1 MFAKIRPKHLG
12 ALVRLFP
19 FDRSGT
25 RVFSMA
31 YVFDKQLYRAQQS
44 RRLKRQADILEAAE
58 DCPDPWE
65 SCYIPP
71 PDEPVTGMKEV
82 PGDILE
88 WGYAAALEAAS
99 RRAKEQAERR
109 RDPAPHSGV
118 SHLDLMEML
127 GYVDELTCPT
137 EPEGEGMVTI
147 LPETIP
153 CDNLPEPRL
162 SDEVLRRMTGLV
174 RGAKQQLESR
184 VSNWARIQELIDVL
198 WKTRR
203 VNVASSQSSPT
214 ITRDDLTLLATQVT
228 RAGNTSKQMSGRLGS
243 VRVMVTTA
251 RFKTS
256 SRMQTSQRAGT
267 RMMKGRKSGIQPPI
281 KVGRLSLRDHIRR
294 QALLESRKREANA
307 VDAKEEADFEADD
320 EFPEEALDKAKQQLK
335 LAAKKGYGTILERFD
350 NDVEYTMHSVSGG
363 YDREFLA
370 IEDILTQS
378 ALPNQGR
385 SKEQRY
391 LGVGTYGGG
400 SQQQNTRNEAIARV
414 LYMHECNAAAL
425 RAGLISF
432 VSHDPFCIMWLGGYT
447 AEDSARSSGDL
458 SYADTDATRWDSFQ
472 RLFDE
477 SGCADIPWV
486 VLPGNHEI
494 EPDEITGEPF
504 LPFRS
509 RWRTPQSKEAAV
521 SAPPEDAWQGWLTYD
536 FPSMGFDFGS
546 SFFSLEV
553 GCVHLLV
560 LNPYTDASPSSPQIT
575 WLQSELKR
583 INRSKTEHVV
593 VLTHAPWQHS
603 SRAHR
608 PEMEAATRNLLS
620 AAGPLLLP
628 DKIDLVFS
636 GHVHAF
642 ERSLPIDGVQHFVVG
657 HGGNMEGLYDNW
669 LPSSTSAFHA
679 GDHYGW
685 GLLHLR
691 PRRLG
696 PSTFNARRGADG
708 AVMDAVEF
716 WPRDLTPSHPSR
728 ENPGAGAP
736 EPGLLGATFAACLV
750 VCLCACFYRRARV
763 RARYEEETSLRRE
776 AATIGAEEGE
786 AAVVTG
792 DSEAEAIFRE
802 AYEAEA
808 ERAKLLSKQVEAA
821 LAEQLGAPEGIKI
834 NVEAPAAPAPG
845 EPGGSTWRFAYEAVK
860 KRTASLEGQLEKARR
875 IAAPAATPPADPT
888 AAAVAEAEANFVAPD
903 VSTQNLESGNAQPN
917 FQQQGNM
924 MDPMQ
929 QMQKLREVG
938 SLAEDEE
945 SVLRLLTLGTLPNQE
960 NAFSLDPTAT
970 KKELPPLNRAREAL
984 SSEDF
989 VANDAIVF
997 ERSYIF
1003 PGVIPDGR
1011 DPAVALESL
1020 QTRMAGIQAPG
1031 ATETEL
1037 FLQPQ
1042 KEEGKSLLI
1051 MVHKGDLPDGEIE
1064 SWQWVIWV
1072 LSVGATF
1079 VSSLSTT
1086 LAVVAVGPG
1095 LAAGSDV
1102 GDLTA
1107 AFEKL
1112 VPVAGAVLATVAAQE
1127 TARRTVASNYKV
1139 ELTPP
1144 YLLPTLLSGSI
1155 GCLGTLTR
1163 RLSTAPNREAEVN
1176 MSLAA
1181 PIAGLIVSLGFMA
1194 AGLAMGPGTDRHTT
1208 TQT

>member
-1 MFAKIRPKHLG
+1 M
-12 ALVRLFP
+12 
-19 FDRSGT
+19 
-25 RVFSMA
+25 
-31 YVFDKQLYRAQQS
+31 
-44 RRLKRQADILEAAE
+44 RQ
-58 DCPDPWE
+58 
-65 SCYIPP
+65 
-71 PDEPVTGMKEV
+71 
-82 PGDILE
+82 
-88 WGYAAALEAAS
+88 
-99 RRAKEQAERR
+99 
-109 RDPAPHSGV
+109 
-118 SHLDLMEML
+118 
-127 GYVDELTCPT
+127 
-137 EPEGEGMVTI
+137 
-147 LPETIP
+147 
-153 CDNLPEPRL
+153 
-162 SDEVLRRMTGLV
+162 
-174 RGAKQQLESR
+174 
-184 VSNWARIQELIDVL
+184 
-198 WKTRR
+198 
-203 VNVASSQSSPT
+203 
-214 ITRDDLTLLATQVT
+214 
-228 RAGNTSKQMSGRLGS
+228 
-243 VRVMVTTA
+243 
-251 RFKTS
+251 
-256 SRMQTSQRAGT
+256 
-267 RMMKGRKSGIQPPI
+267 
-281 KVGRLSLRDHIRR
+281 
-294 QALLESRKREANA
+294 
-307 VDAKEEADFEADD
+307 
-320 EFPEEALDKAKQQLK
+320 
-335 LAAKKGYGTILERFD
+335 
-350 NDVEYTMHSVSGG
+350 
-363 YDREFLA
+363 
-370 IEDILTQS
+370 
-378 ALPNQGR
+378 
-385 SKEQRY
+385 
-391 LGVGTYGGG
+391 
-400 SQQQNTRNEAIARV
+400 
-414 LYMHECNAAAL
+414 
-425 RAGLISF
+425 
-432 VSHDPFCIMWLGGYT
+432 
-447 AEDSARSSGDL
+447 
-458 SYADTDATRWDSFQ
+458 
-472 RLFDE
+472 
-477 SGCADIPWV
+477 
-486 VLPGNHEI
+486 
-494 EPDEITGEPF
+494 
-504 LPFRS
+504 
-509 RWRTPQSKEAAV
+509 
-521 SAPPEDAWQGWLTYD
+521 
-536 FPSMGFDFGS
+536 
-546 SFFSLEV
+546 
-553 GCVHLLV
+553 
-560 LNPYTDASPSSPQIT
+560 
-575 WLQSELKR
+575 
-583 INRSKTEHVV
+583 
-593 VLTHAPWQHS
+593 
-603 SRAHR
+603 
-608 PEMEAATRNLLS
+608 
-620 AAGPLLLP
+620 
-628 DKIDLVFS
+628 
-636 GHVHAF
+636 
-642 ERSLPIDGVQHFVVG
+642 
-657 HGGNMEGLYDNW
+657 
-669 LPSSTSAFHA
+669 
-679 GDHYGW
+679 
-685 GLLHLR
+685 
-691 PRRLG
+691 
-696 PSTFNARRGADG
+696 
-708 AVMDAVEF
+708 
-716 WPRDLTPSHPSR
+716 
-728 ENPGAGAP
+728 
-736 EPGLLGATFAACLV
+736 
-750 VCLCACFYRRARV
+750 
-763 RARYEEETSLRRE
+763 
-776 AATIGAEEGE
+776 AEEGE

-1194 AGLAMGPGTDRHTT
+1194 AGLAMGPGTDTPVNLNYQLLPVLMKFALRPFLGQSSLS
-1208 TQT
+1208 TQPDPFADPTALAFPANPLLIGGVCSLIMTALTLLPIGHLDGGVLARSALGGLASPAGLLATALILYGTFGPGDAASLYWAFGISVLLFQQGAEAPPKEAINKVSAPQQVLAVLLVLIGLALAVPGYAFPQI